1 MEINEDEY
9 FVSTDRPLYDYTWK
23 RVPVVPFEDPLFVV
37 GDCLYKD
44 VLVAVEDAVR
54 NNSEVS
60 VFEWCKQELRY
71 KKLADLVLKKEELV

>member
-1 MEINEDEY
+1 MENNEEEY
-9 FVSTDRPLYDYTWK
+9 FVNTDRPLYDYTWK

-37 GDCLYKD
+37 DEYLYKD

-54 NNSEVS
+54 KNAGVS

-71 KKLADLVLKKEELV
+71 KKLADLVLKKEE